1 MTVQEATFYLL
12 NKLKIIY
19 HDSEASIITDW
30 VMEAITGAAKAER
43 MVYKNEALSAAEEY
57 RLLDA
62 AKRLSNHEP
71 VQYVLGFAW
80 FSGLR
85 LQVNNHV
92 LIPRPETDELVHW
105 IASDYKKTA
114 TNSVI
119 KILDIGT
126 GSGCIPIALKKKLP
140 NADVNACDISK
151 DALQLAT
158 TNANTLHTP
167 TSFIHADILD
177 ENTWEQFGQYD
188 IIVSNPPYIPEKDK
202 VTMQEN
208 VLAHEPHLALFVPND
223 DALLFYQKIA
233 QFAKKHLSVN
243 GQLYFE
249 IHENFGDATIKIL
262 QQYGFRCEL
271 RKDMQQK
278 DRMIKSGL
286 Y

>member
-19 HDSEASIITDW
+19 NDSEASIITDW

-43 MVYKNEALSAAEEY
+43 MVYKNAVISITEEQ
-57 RLLDA
+57 RLHDA
-62 AKRLSNHEP
+62 VKRLSNHEP

-85 LQVNNHV
+85 IEVNNQV

-105 IASDYKKTA
+105 IVTDYKKQPI
-114 TNSVI
+114 TNTL

-126 GSGCIPIALKKKLP
+126 GSGCIPIALKKKLAAA
-140 NADVNACDISK
+140 NISACDISK
-151 DALQLAT
+151 DALALAVM
-158 TNANTLHTP
+158 NAKHHHTSIDFMQ
-167 TSFIHADILD
+167 TDILD
-177 ENTWEQFGQYD
+177 ESTWEQFDQYD
-188 IIVSNPPYIPEKDK
+188 VIVSNPPYIPEKDK
-202 VTMQEN
+202 QTMQEN
-208 VLAHEPHLALFVPND
+208 VLANEPHLALFVPD
-223 DALLFYQKIA
+223 DDTLLFYKKIA
-233 QFAKKHLSVN
+233 QFAKKHLSPN
-243 GQLYFE
+243 GQLYVE
-249 IHENFGDATIKIL
+249 IHEDLGPATIEML
-262 QQYGFRCEL
+262 VQYGFSSEL